1 VVEAAQVPTEQQEL
15 EELLQMLKHTRG
27 IDFSGYKRSTLRRRI
42 GRRMAATGAETLA
55 DYRDYLEV
63 QAEEYGLLFDS
74 LLINVTAFFRDQ
86 PAWETLRSEVV
97 PQLLAEKPPTAP
109 IRVWSAGCATGEEA
123 FTLAIV
129 LAEELGVEAFR
140 ERVKIYATDLDERA
154 LQTARTGT
162 YDDRRLEDLPADL
175 LEKFF
180 EPGDGVRTFRRDL
193 RRQVIF
199 GRNDLTCDAPISR
212 VDLLVV
218 RNTLMYFNAEMQAA
232 ILRRL
237 HFALAEPG
245 FIFLGKAEM
254 LLNHGE
260 WFDPIDLR
268 KRLFRKVART
278 LPPGRSRRT
287 VIGQLSDDHGVLMG
301 QLRTAALAA
310 GPVAQL
316 ALNSEDNLVVA
327 NSRAETLFN
336 LHPMDIGRPFQDL
349 EVSYRPAELRSVIEE
364 VKSSLRPV
372 ELDGV
377 EWQRT
382 AAGEI
387 DVFDISIIPLFG
399 ASNVQ
404 IGVGISFTDVT
415 RYSRLRKELEHA
427 NQKLEHAYQELQ
439 SLNEEL
445 ETTNEELQSTNEEL
459 ETTNEE
465 LQSTNEELETM
476 NEELQSTNDE
486 LQEINDVLRLRT
498 GELDSTNAFFA
509 SVLQSLGNAVIV
521 LDRELRVNIW
531 SPGAQ
536 ELWGVRQDE
545 AQGRHLTDL
554 DIGLPLQPIAPMAE
568 KLLRGSANA
577 KSTLELDAINRRG
590 RTIRLLVELSS
601 LHEGADLSGIILVAT
616 YTEPDNAG
624 DHGSPQNGRS

>member
-1 VVEAAQVPTEQQEL
+1 VVELSQTSIEERHL
-15 EELLQMLKHTRG
+15 EELLQMLKQTRG
-27 IDFSGYKRSTLRRRI
+27 IDFNGYKRSTLRRRI
-42 GRRMAATGAETLA
+42 GRRMADTGMETLA

-63 QAEEYGLLFDS
+63 QPEEYGLLFDS

-86 PAWETLRSEVV
+86 PAWDALRAEVL
-97 PQLLAEKPPTAP
+97 PQLLVGKPPTAP

-129 LAEELGVEAFR
+129 LAEALGIDAFH

-162 YDDRRLEDLPADL
+162 YEERRLEELAPDLV
-175 LEKFF
+175 ERFF
-180 EPGDGVRTFRRDL
+180 EPGEGVRTFRRDL

-218 RNTLMYFNAEMQAA
+218 RNTLMYFNAEMQASV
-232 ILRRL
+232 LRRL
-237 HFALAEPG
+237 HFALNDPG

-268 KRLFRKVART
+268 KRLFRKIPRNLA
-278 LPPGRSRRT
+278 PGGARRT
-287 VIGQLSDDHGVLMG
+287 VIGQPPDDHGAIIG
-301 QLRTAALAA
+301 QLRTATLAA

-316 ALNSEDNLVVA
+316 ALNNDDKLIVA
-327 NSRAETLFN
+327 NSRAEMLFN
-336 LHPMDIGRPFQDL
+336 LHPMDIGRPFRDL
-349 EVSYRPAELRSVIEE
+349 EVSYRPAELRSVIEQ

-372 ELDGV
+372 ELEGV

-382 AAGEI
+382 PGGETEI
-387 DVFDISIIPLFG
+387 FDISLIPLFG
-399 ASNVQ
+399 PENVQ
-404 IGVGISFTDVT
+404 IGIGISFTDVT
-415 RYSRLRKELEHA
+415 RYSRLRNELEHA

-486 LQEINDVLRLRT
+486 LQAINDALRLRT
-498 GELDSTNAFFA
+498 EELDRTNAFFA
-509 SVLQSLGNAVIV
+509 SILQSLGNAVIV
-521 LDRELRVNIW
+521 IDRDLRVSIW

-545 AQGRHLTDL
+545 AEGRHLAKL
-554 DIGLPLQPIAPMAE
+554 DIGLPMNPILPLAE
-568 KLLRGSANA
+568 KLLRGSASF
-577 KSTLELDAINRRG
+577 KTTVELDAINRRG
-590 RTIRLLVELSS
+590 KTIHLLVELSPM
-601 LHEGADLSGIILVAT
+601 HDGADLTGVILVAT
-616 YTEPDNAG
+616 NVEQVNATG
-624 DHGSPQNGRS
+624 